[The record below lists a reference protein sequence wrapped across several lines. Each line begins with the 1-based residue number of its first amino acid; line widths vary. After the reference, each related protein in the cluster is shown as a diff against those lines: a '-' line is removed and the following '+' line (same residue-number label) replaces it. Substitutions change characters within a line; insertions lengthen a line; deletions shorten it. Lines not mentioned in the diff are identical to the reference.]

1 MIYVKT
7 EIVSIRLPANLTEQL
22 KKLAAKYGMTLSAL
36 LRITV
41 LHEIDKYLSTLCFI
55 DDKKTDEIKKAVC
68 DLLNVSQVM
77 TVQIRRIG
85 TNYNQIAHA
94 YNTLAKEDRNSNIS
108 TINNDSNSTTGCRRI
123 SEFAL
128 KQQIQQAERA
138 KKEREELE
146 KATVDLISDNAID
159 KVIDKYVVA
168 AKFMQ
173 DELADIYKAVM

>member
-1 MIYVKT
+1 MKT

-68 DLLNVSQVM
+68 DLLNISQDM
-77 TVQIRRIG
+77 TVQIKRIG

-94 YNTLAKEDRNSNIS
+94 LNSLAKTDNRGNIS
-108 TINNDSNSTTGCRRI
+108 TVNNNSKGTGFQRT
-123 SEFAL
+123 SAFAIKHQL
-128 KQQIQQAERA
+128 QQIEHEKNTRQ
-138 KKEREELE
+138 ELE
-146 KATVDLISDNAID
+146 KAAAALTSDNTLNDLIDTYTA
-159 KVIDKYVVA
+159 A
-168 AKFMQ
+168 AKSMQ
-173 DELADIYKAVM
+173 DALVNIYRAVI